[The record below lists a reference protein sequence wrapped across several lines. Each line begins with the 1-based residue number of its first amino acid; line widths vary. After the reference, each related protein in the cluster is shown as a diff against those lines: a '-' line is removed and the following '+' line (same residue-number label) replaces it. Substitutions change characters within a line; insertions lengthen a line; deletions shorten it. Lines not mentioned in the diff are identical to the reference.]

1 MRLELRSFVD
11 YSACGINLISSE
23 GVHSFSVGH
32 GVPDQVSRQ
41 ELPEP
46 IAEALRSGEPCHR
59 RTPEQMRS
67 SGDSPT
73 MVAAG
78 IQSVVN
84 VPFRTGTLAMNST
97 QPETF
102 SDDDIAVLCQFAAVI
117 GEGHRRLEDLQALSA
132 KERQLQQAQ
141 NMEAIGQLTAGVAH
155 NFNNMLQAITG
166 NLDLA
171 QMEATAPVREL
182 IGNALETSYRAAQ
195 MVQQLMVYSRQNPLP
210 ARFEVVDPALV
221 IGDVEAVC
229 RRTFNRRISFE
240 VGIEPNLPSVFAN
253 SIQLKQMLLN
263 LCINSRDAMEGG
275 SDEP

>member
-1 MRLELRSFVD
+1 MGPLLDQAAIAIEHGRLYRETTQREHDAQIGLAVQRIRTEILQMQTSDDWSQVVSTLRLELRSFVD
-11 YSACGINLISSE
+11 YSACGINLVSSE
-23 GVHSFSVGH
+23 GVHSFSVSH
-32 GVPDQVSRQ
+32 GTPDQVSRQ

-78 IQSVVN
+78 IQSVVD

-141 NMEAIGQLTAGVAH
+141 NMEAIGQLTAGLAQS
-155 NFNNMLQAITG
+155 FNNMLQAITG

-171 QMEATAPVREL
+171 QMEQR
-182 IGNALETSYRAAQ
+182 
-195 MVQQLMVYSRQNPLP
+195 LP
-210 ARFEVVDPALV
+210 
-221 IGDVEAVC
+221 
-229 RRTFNRRISFE
+229 
-240 VGIEPNLPSVFAN
+240 
-253 SIQLKQMLLN
+253 
-263 LCINSRDAMEGG
+263 
-275 SDEP
+275 